1 MEGRPNGACQALP
14 GIAPSGHLG
23 EAHENF
29 GKNAIEQGHGGM
41 KAPAFDYHRA
51 ETVSGALEAL
61 RAAGPDAR
69 LLAGGQSLLA
79 SLNFRLSAPPLLI
92 DIGRLDELRGITETA
107 DGTLRI
113 GALTT
118 HAQIGR
124 SALVARLAPMLAE
137 GAPLIAH
144 PAIRNR
150 GTIGGSL
157 ALADPAS
164 EWPAC
169 AVALQAEI
177 EIVGLDGRR
186 RVPAAEFFHGMYA
199 TACGAE
205 ELVAALH
212 VPPMATGTR
221 QSCCELA
228 RRHGDYALA
237 GLAITLAVAGGRV
250 RDLCAVFFGVGPTPM
265 LARHAAAAAEGLPP
279 AEAAQAAAKALAAD
293 LDPQG
298 DPVTDTATR
307 MQLASVLL
315 RRTITR
321 LGTVA

>member
-1 MEGRPNGACQALP
+1 MTAP
-14 GIAPSGHLG
+14 G
-23 EAHENF
+23 
-29 GKNAIEQGHGGM
+29 
-41 KAPAFDYHRA
+41 FDYLRA
-51 ETVSGALEAL
+51 ESVAGALAAL

-79 SLNFRLSAPPLLI
+79 ALNFRLSAPSILI

-107 DGTLRI
+107 AGGLRI
-113 GALTT
+113 AALTT
-118 HAQIGR
+118 HAEIGR
-124 SALVARLAPMLAE
+124 SAVVARLAPMLAE

-169 AVALQAEI
+169 ALALHAEI
-177 EIVGLDGRR
+177 EIAGLDGSR
-186 RVPAAEFFHGMYA
+186 RVPAADFFHGMYA

-212 VPPMATGTR
+212 VPPMAPGTR

-237 GLAITLAVAGGRV
+237 GLAITLAVEGGRV
-250 RDLCAVFFGVGPTPM
+250 RGLRAVFFGVGPTPM
-265 LARHAAAAAEGLPP
+265 LARHAGAAAEGLPP
-279 AEAAQAAAKALAAD
+279 AEAAQAAATALAAD

-298 DPVTDTATR
+298 DPVIDAATR
-307 MQLASVLL
+307 MQLATVLL
-315 RRTITR
+315 RRTIAR
-321 LGTVA
+321 LGSLP

>member
-1 MEGRPNGACQALP
+1 
-14 GIAPSGHLG
+14 
-23 EAHENF
+23 
-29 GKNAIEQGHGGM
+29 M
-41 KAPAFDYHRA
+41 KAPEFDYHRA
-51 ETVSGALEAL
+51 ESVAGALQAL
-61 RAAGPDAR
+61 RASGPEAR

-79 SLNFRLSAPPLLI
+79 TLNFRLSAPSILI

-107 DGTLRI
+107 DGGLRI

-118 HAQIGR
+118 HAEIGR
-124 SALVARLAPMLAE
+124 SAVIVRLAPMLTE

-169 AVALQAEI
+169 ALALQAEI
-177 EIVGLDGRR
+177 EIAGLDGSR
-186 RVPAAEFFHGMYA
+186 RVPAADFFHGMYA
-199 TACGAE
+199 TACGADE
-205 ELVAALH
+205 MVAALI
-212 VPPMATGTR
+212 VPPMAPGTR

-237 GLAITLAVAGGRV
+237 GLAITLAVTGGRV
-250 RDLCAVFFGVGPTPM
+250 RDVRAAFFGVGPTPM
-265 LARHAAAAAEGLPP
+265 LARRAAAAAEGLPP
-279 AEAAQAAAKALAAD
+279 AEAAQAAAAALAED

-298 DPVTDTATR
+298 DPVTDAATR
-307 MQLASVLL
+307 LHLAGVLL
-315 RRTITR
+315 RRTIIR
-321 LGTVA
+321 LGATA

>member
-1 MEGRPNGACQALP
+1 
-14 GIAPSGHLG
+14 
-23 EAHENF
+23 
-29 GKNAIEQGHGGM
+29 M
-41 KAPAFDYHRA
+41 KAASFDYYRA
-51 ETVSGALEAL
+51 GSVAGALEAL

-79 SLNFRLSAPPLLI
+79 TLNFRLSAPSILV

-107 DGTLRI
+107 DGGLRI

-118 HAQIGR
+118 HAEIGR
-124 SALVARLAPMLAE
+124 SALVARLAPMLTE

-150 GTIGGSL
+150 GTMGGSL

-169 AVALQAEI
+169 ALALQAEI
-177 EIVGLDGRR
+177 EIVGLDGSR
-186 RVPAAEFFHGMYA
+186 RVPATDFFHGMYA
-199 TACGAE
+199 TACVAD
-205 ELVAALH
+205 ELVAALL
-212 VPPMATGTR
+212 VPPMVRGVQ
-221 QSCCELA
+221 QSCCELT

-237 GLAITLAVAGGRV
+237 GLAITLTVAEGCV
-250 RDLCAVFFGVGPTPM
+250 RSMRAVFFGVGPTPM
-265 LARHAAAAAEGLPP
+265 LARHASAAAEGLPP
-279 AEAAQAAAKALAAD
+279 AEAAQAAAEALSAD

-298 DPVTDTATR
+298 DPVTDAATR
-307 MQLASVLL
+307 MQLARVLL

-321 LGTVA
+321 LGAAA

>member
-1 MEGRPNGACQALP
+1 
-14 GIAPSGHLG
+14 
-23 EAHENF
+23 
-29 GKNAIEQGHGGM
+29 M
-41 KAPAFDYHRA
+41 KAATFDYRRA
-51 ETVSGALEAL
+51 ESVAGALEAL

-69 LLAGGQSLLA
+69 LLAGGQSLLPT
-79 SLNFRLSAPPLLI
+79 LNFRLSAPSILI
-92 DIGRLDELRGITETA
+92 DIGRLDELRGITETIE
-107 DGTLRI
+107 GGLRI

-118 HAQIGR
+118 HAEIGR
-124 SALVARLAPMLAE
+124 SALIARLTPMLTE

-169 AVALQAEI
+169 ALALQAEI
-177 EIVGLDGRR
+177 EIAGLHGNR
-186 RVPAAEFFHGMYA
+186 RVPAGDFFRGLYD
-199 TACGAE
+199 TACGAG

-212 VPPMATGTR
+212 VPRMAPGMR

-237 GLAITLAVAGGRV
+237 GLAITLMVEGGTL
-250 RDLCAVFFGVGPTPM
+250 RDLHAVFFGVGPTPM
-265 LARHAAAAAEGLPP
+265 LARHANAAAEGLTP
-279 AEAAQAAAKALAAD
+279 AAAAQAAAEALAAD
-293 LDPQG
+293 LDPQD
-298 DPVTDTATR
+298 DPVTDAATR
-307 MQLASVLL
+307 LQLARVLL

-321 LGTVA
+321 LGAAA